1 MMLNIF
7 KRLFKDALRIDQMV
21 CGDSILQKST
31 SEQEDIILRLIKNL
45 IEILIN
51 FQLITEHFGPTI
63 LGEISNTNFMV
74 YLTNGYCLMRKIKKY
89 WLPECTIKNADI
101 ESCIDIASKL

>member
-21 CGDSILQKST
+21 CGDSILQKSS
-31 SEQEDIILRLIKNL
+31 SEQENIILRLIKNL

-51 FQLITEHFGPTI
+51 F
-63 LGEISNTNFMV
+63 
-74 YLTNGYCLMRKIKKY
+74 
-89 WLPECTIKNADI
+89 
-101 ESCIDIASKL
+101 